1 MEERCRWGRE
11 GCRAKL
17 SRCYVTCS
25 LSCAGN
31 MTVGEGRKRQEDFKE
46 NSHFLLYIP
55 TNMVIT
61 FLFAWPQCSR
71 GQILREKIHS
81 EDLLHVWHIYLN
93 WACGNNC
100 FATTGRRQSW
110 TCSNPTYKGFMID
123 LFSGSVT
130 VSFSLLLSECFSAT
144 TRIRHANVAF
154 NEILACSQGTM
165 INVCIFLI
173 NPFIYKMSENVHHNL
188 IDTKVQNLVHYNV
201 QKGKV
206 ANSHIWEAGSH
217 FCLKNNWLSK

>member
-25 LSCAGN
+25 LSFAGN

-71 GQILREKIHS
+71 GQISREKIHS
-81 EDLLHVWHIYLN
+81 DDLLRGRHIYLN

-100 FATTGRRQSW
+100 VLLPLGGTKVGH
-110 TCSNPTYKGFMID
+110 PTYKGFMID

-130 VSFSLLLSECFSAT
+130 VSFSLLPECFSAT
-144 TRIRHANVAF
+144 TRIMHANVAF
-154 NEILACSQGTM
+154 NEILACSQGIM
-165 INVCIFLI
+165 IHVCIFLI
-173 NPFIYKMSENVHHNL
+173 N
-188 IDTKVQNLVHYNV
+188 
-201 QKGKV
+201 
-206 ANSHIWEAGSH
+206 
-217 FCLKNNWLSK
+217 